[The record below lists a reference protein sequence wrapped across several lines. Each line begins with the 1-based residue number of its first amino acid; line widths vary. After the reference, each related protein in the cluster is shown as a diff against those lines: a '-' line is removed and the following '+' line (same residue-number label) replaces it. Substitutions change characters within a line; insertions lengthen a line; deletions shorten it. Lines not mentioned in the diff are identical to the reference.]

1 MELWEWSLSVV
12 RETEMNACI
21 RSVQSFMGKL
31 GFLSGCHLGKLLLS
45 QTDNLSKT
53 FKKTET
59 STIEV
64 HSLAK
69 GVLSVL
75 LSDRSDESFQLF
87 WERVQLFDVDDAQ
100 VSRKRKVSSRFESSK
115 RESHHYHENS
125 ENKHKQIY

>member
-31 GFLSGCHLGKLLLS
+31 GFLSGCHLGKLLLF
-45 QTDNLSKT
+45 QTDDLSKT
-53 FKKTET
+53 VKKTET

-64 HSLAK
+64 QSLAK

-75 LSDRSDESFQLF
+75 LSDRSEESFQLF
-87 WERVQLFDVDDAQ
+87 WERVQLSKADLDVDDTQ
-100 VSRKRKVSSRFESSK
+100 VSRKRKVPSRFESSK
-115 RESHHYHENS
+115 RES
-125 ENKHKQIY
+125 